1 MSYTF
6 NGYDL
11 EDYVIVEEVRRS
23 ILPVIS
29 LATYRVP
36 GQSGEKHLR
45 STLGPREI
53 EMDVRLI
60 EDTKADL
67 REAVRELAGIL
78 FTTEPVKLELNEDG
92 LYEMAVL
99 DGLTDLDEFLYTG
112 GATLRF
118 VAPSPATY
126 GQDKTENLTGADIVN
141 AGTYPADGVV
151 TVTMT
156 GAESA
161 LEVKNVTTG
170 ERVYIEHD
178 LVEHDVVVV
187 DLGAETVTKNGSSI
201 MADVTLDSD
210 FFEMPVG
217 TFKVTVSAG
226 TGVLTYT
233 ERWL

>member
-6 NGYDL
+6 NGHDL
-11 EDYVIVEEVRRS
+11 EDYVVVEAVRRPL
-23 ILPVIS
+23 LPTVNNV
-29 LATYRVP
+29 TYRMP
-36 GQSGEKHLR
+36 GRDGERHIR
-45 STLGPREI
+45 TQLGPRVI

-60 EDTKADL
+60 EDDKADL
-67 REAVRELAGIL
+67 LSTVRTLAGIL
-78 FTTEPVKLELNEDG
+78 LTREPAKLELDELNK
-92 LYEMAVL
+92 YEMAIL

-156 GAESA
+156 GAESD